1 MTPDAEDGGGG
12 REEGG
17 RGRGMKGGGRKE
29 IRGGEEE
36 RGREW
41 EGEQGEGL
49 LHGAP
54 SFTHIE
60 EGLVSFPGSWEPAWE

>member
-17 RGRGMKGGGRKE
+17 RGRGMKGGGRE
-29 IRGGEEE
+29 ELRGG
-36 RGREW
+36 RGEV
-41 EGEQGEGL
+41 EGEQGEGF

-54 SFTHIE
+54 SSTHIE